1 MSSDVQVDFVMN
13 NQGNS
18 DAAIQWLN
26 AKGDVNALRPF
37 VGNDNRSYV
46 NQVVGQNEDGTP
58 KVQAVVTNS
67 GATLRKNEWQFLD
80 SIVSEVAR
88 KRLTLINNMRSAGM
102 AVSFPG
108 AYNHSVYQYQRMT
121 DLSPATMNM
130 NPRSRAENDRPTFDL
145 VSVPLPIIH
154 KEIEMDA
161 REIAIRR
168 NGGVPLETTALMQA
182 AKRVAEYAEQLVLGS
197 LATFTYGGA
206 SLYGLLNFPQR
217 LTGTFL
223 NPTVSGWNPEMM
235 FNSVIS
241 MIKASVDNFHYGPW
255 DLYYST
261 GLMSHMLKPFSAQ
274 YDGGSLVNRI
284 NDLPGINSVTM
295 LDYLSGNQLLLV
307 QRDPETSQI
316 LVGMDV
322 TTVQWTENGG
332 ASQKLR
338 VMAMMVPLMKT
349 DANSTTGIV
358 HFTGNATTV

>member
-1 MSSDVQVDFVMN
+1 MSSDVQVDFVQN
-13 NQGNS
+13 NQGS
-18 DAAIQWLN
+18 GEAALQWLN
-26 AKGDVNALRPF
+26 AGGDVNALRPF
-37 VGNDNRSYV
+37 VGNDGRSYV
-46 NQVVGQNEDGTP
+46 NKIVGQNDDGTP
-58 KVQAVVTNS
+58 KVQAIVTNS

-80 SIVSEVAR
+80 SVVVEVAR
-88 KRLTLINNMRSAGM
+88 KRLSLINNMRSAGL

-121 DLSPATMNM
+121 DLSAATMNM

-168 NGGVPLETTALMQA
+168 NGGIPLETTALMQA
-182 AKRVAEYAEQLVLGS
+182 AKRVSEYAEQLVLGS
-197 LATFTYGGA
+197 LSTFTYGGA
-206 SLYGLLNFPQR
+206 SLYGLINFPNR
-217 LTGTFL
+217 LTGAFL
-223 NPTVSGWNPEMM
+223 NPTVSGWTPAML
-235 FNSVIS
+235 FNSVIN
-241 MIKASVDNFHYGPW
+241 MTVASVGANHYGPW

-261 GLMSHMLKPFSAQ
+261 GLMGPMLRPFSDQ

-284 NDLPGINSVTM
+284 AAIPGINSVQM

-307 QRDPETSQI
+307 QRDPETAQV

-322 TTVQWTENGG
+322 TTVQWSENGG

-338 VMAMMVPLMKT
+338 VMAMMIPLMKT

-358 HFTGNATTV
+358 HYTGNATTV